1 MLPPLGDQPTP
12 PPSEDRDTDVRSVSR
27 LTRGIA
33 AVAVAGALAVGG
45 LAATGTLGGSSSD
58 PSADDDAAPTA
69 VPADATQAVPA
80 PDDAVPQDDWGVLG
94 ESPTAP
100 TGSAAPPV
108 AGSGG
113 S

>member
-58 PSADDDAAPTA
+58 P
-69 VPADATQAVPA
+69 ADATQAVPA

-94 ESPTAP
+94 EPPSAP
-100 TGSAAPPV
+100 IGSAAPPV